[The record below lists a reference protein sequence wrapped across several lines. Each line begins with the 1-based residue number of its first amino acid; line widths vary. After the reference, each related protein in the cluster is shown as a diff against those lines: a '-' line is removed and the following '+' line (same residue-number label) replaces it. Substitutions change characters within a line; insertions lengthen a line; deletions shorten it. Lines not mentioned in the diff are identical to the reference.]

1 MERNLTERR
10 EANRL
15 PKVRGEK
22 IAETKDVL
30 DSK

>member
-1 MERNLTERR
+1 MERNLNEWR

-15 PKVRGEK
+15 PKVWGEK
-22 IAETKDVL
+22 IVETKDVL